1 VEIFVLFFTA
11 MVVAMSG
18 AMMPGPL
25 LTVTISR
32 AATRGRWLALLLIV
46 GHGFLEL
53 ILIIALL
60 LGFGQIFENPSVT
73 RLVGVIGGLFI
84 LWMGIN
90 LIRDS
95 INSQVPLEIE
105 GNNYSSR
112 LGPTLE
118 GAAVSLANP
127 YWTLWWATI
136 GVKFLTISLKYKI
149 IGLFSFFTGHILGDF
164 IWYGLV
170 AFLVAGGKHFLSE
183 RVYQGVLLTCGI
195 FLLALAVIFIF
206 NIHVF

>member
-11 MVVAMSG
+11 LVVAMSG

-25 LTVTISR
+25 LTVAISK
-32 AATRGRWLALLLIV
+32 AATRGKWTALLLIV

-53 ILIIALL
+53 ILIIALI
-60 LGFGQIFENPSVT
+60 LGFGQILEKPLVT
-73 RLVGVIGGLFI
+73 RLVGVVGGLFI

-90 LIRDS
+90 LIQNS
-95 INSQVPLEIE
+95 FNSQVSLEME
-105 GNNYSSR
+105 GNNYFSR

-136 GVKFLTISLKYKI
+136 GAKFLTISLKYKV
-149 IGLFSFFTGHILGDF
+149 IGLFSFFIGHIFGDF

-170 AFLVAGGKHFLSE
+170 AFLVAGGRQFLSE
-183 RVYQGVLLTCGI
+183 RVYQGLLLICGI

-206 NIHVF
+206 NIRVF